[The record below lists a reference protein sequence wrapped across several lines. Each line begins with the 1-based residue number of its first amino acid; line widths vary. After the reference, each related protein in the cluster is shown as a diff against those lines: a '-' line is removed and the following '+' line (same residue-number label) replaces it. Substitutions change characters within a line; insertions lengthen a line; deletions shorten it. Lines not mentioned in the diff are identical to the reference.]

1 MTGVEERQ
9 VCEHLLALSRQ
20 RAIQFGK
27 IFSWYVVERLVHR
40 LEQSSH
46 REALLLDGDLLVHA
60 FTGKEVPVQWR
71 ASLTWRPA
79 RASAKLSRAFHDLC
93 RVDGRD
99 HVRFG
104 SAVQVSAVSR
114 PSIRVRQFE
123 VIVTG
128 RLCGADCPVSF
139 LVTKDMSREFD
150 SRDVPFPCL
159 IDGELRTRPKA
170 CAPEV
175 FMARRVRELSDAG
188 ITHLNPQA
196 YSDLHR
202 LIEAGTLQEGLAIQA
217 LATAFRDVKP
227 RFPPNLPL
235 AFTRATA
242 DNPDLRQ
249 IWETYQQRARM
260 RATELPGVLG
270 SIERYLTPLFDAAR
284 AVIRKPLC

>member
-1 MTGVEERQ
+1 MTCVEERK
-9 VCEHLLALSRQ
+9 VCERLLALSRQ
-20 RAIQFGK
+20 RGIQFGL

-46 REALLLDGDLLVHA
+46 REELLLDGDLLVHA

-71 ASLTWRPA
+71 ASLIWRPA
-79 RASAKLSRAFHDLC
+79 RAGAKLSKAFHDLC

-104 SAVQVSAVSR
+104 HAVQVSAVRR
-114 PSIRVRQFE
+114 PWVRARQFE

-139 LVTKDMSREFD
+139 LVTKDVSREFD
-150 SRDVPFPCL
+150 SCDSSFSRL
-159 IDGELRTRPKA
+159 IDGELGTRPKA
-170 CAPEV
+170 STPEV

-188 ITHLNPQA
+188 MTHLNPQA

-202 LIEAGTLQEGLAIQA
+202 LIQARTFKDDLAIQA
-217 LATAFRDVKP
+217 LAAAFRDVKP

-235 AFTRATA
+235 AFTGAAAENA
-242 DNPDLRQ
+242 DLSQ
-249 IWETYQQRARM
+249 IWTTYQQRARM
-260 RATELPGVLG
+260 PAMELSGVL
-270 SIERYLTPLFDAAR
+270 SDLERYLTPLLDAAR
-284 AVIRKPLC
+284 AVVR

>member
-1 MTGVEERQ
+1 MTDVEEQ
-9 VCEHLLALSRQ
+9 KVCERLLALSRQ
-20 RAIQFGK
+20 RGIQFGL

-40 LEQSSH
+40 LEQSRQ

-71 ASLTWRPA
+71 ASLIWRPA
-79 RASAKLSRAFHDLC
+79 RASAKLSRVFLDLC

-104 SAVQVSAVSR
+104 RAVQVSAVTR
-114 PSIRVRQFE
+114 PSIRARQFE
-123 VIVTG
+123 VVVTG

-139 LVTKDMSREFD
+139 LVTKDVYREFD
-150 SRDVPFPCL
+150 SRDASFPRL
-159 IDGELRTRPKA
+159 IDAELGTRPKA

-188 ITHLNPQA
+188 IAHLNPQA

-202 LIEAGTLQEGLAIQA
+202 LIEAGTLKDGLAIQA
-217 LATAFRDVKP
+217 LATAFRDAKP
-227 RFPPNLPL
+227 GFPPNLPL
-235 AFTRATA
+235 AFTGAAA
-242 DNPDLRQ
+242 DNPDLSQ

-260 RATELPGVLG
+260 PATELSGVLSG
-270 SIERYLTPLFDAAR
+270 VGRYLTPLLDAAR
-284 AVIRKPLC
+284 AVVR